1 MAKISRVEP
10 KMQAPA
16 RRQRVA
22 AYARVSKSTERLM
35 HSVSA
40 QVSYYSK
47 LIQSNPEWEYAG
59 VYADSGISGTGIKE
73 RDEFQIMIEDCEAGK
88 IDIVLTK
95 SISRFARNTV
105 DLLATV
111 RHLKEIGVEVRFEK
125 EHINSF
131 SGDGELMMS
140 IIASFAQEEVRSTSE
155 NIKWGIRKGYANGID
170 VARNK
175 KVYGYRH
182 DGEKYVIQED
192 EAEIVR
198 FMFKSMAAGIAPNVI
213 IKELNARGAKTWRG
227 YDFCYGN
234 LGTILRN
241 EIYIGDRRMQKCF
254 VADPIKH
261 NKIKNRGELPQYY
274 ISNCHEPIIDRKTFD
289 NVQKILKQRAEAVP
303 TYPFTGKIKCGIC
316 GHSFTRKKGKVKGKT
331 YIHWICRGKKEA
343 GMTCSS
349 VNFSEE
355 ELEKVSAQMM
365 GTNEFEGDDFEN
377 DVKLISVEKNGDL
390 RFQFKDGS
398 TKVWNNLHLHPK
410 RHEVTVTDC
419 FQGKIVCDHCGNTYH
434 RVVSANRWVYWYCMG
449 KKKKAVE
456 CHSINYADFQL
467 RRISA
472 SILRLKDFKESEFE
486 KNIEKIVV
494 LEDGSLEY
502 HFYEG
507 RTETWQRT

>member
-10 KMQAPA
+10 KTKAPA
-16 RRQRVA
+16 KRQRVA
-22 AYARVSKSTERLM
+22 AYARVSKDTARLK

-59 VYADSGISGTGIKE
+59 VYADSGISGTEIKE
-73 RDEFQIMIEDCEAGK
+73 RNEFQRLIEDCEAGK

-131 SGDGELMMS
+131 SGDGELMMT

-175 KVYGYRH
+175 KVYGYRY

-198 FMFKSMAAGIAPNVI
+198 YIFTSMADGIAPNVI
-213 IKELNARGAKTWRG
+213 VKELNARGAKTWRG

-234 LGTILRN
+234 LATILKN

-261 NKIKNRGELPQYY
+261 NKVKNRGELPQYY
-274 ISNCHEPIIDRKTFD
+274 ISDCHEPIIDRETFD
-289 NVQKILKQRAEAVP
+289 KVQEILKQRAEAVP
-303 TYPFTGKIKCGIC
+303 TYPFTGKIKCATC
-316 GHSFTRKKGKVKGKT
+316 GNQFTRKKDKVKGKT
-331 YIHWICRGKKEA
+331 YIHWICRSKKEK

-355 ELEKVSAQMM
+355 ELEKISAQMM
-365 GTNEFEGDDFEN
+365 GMDEFDGGAFEN
-377 DVKLISVEKNGDL
+377 DVKLITVEKNRDL
-390 RFQFKDGS
+390 RFQFTDGS
-398 TKVWNNLHLHPK
+398 TKVWENLQLHPQ

-419 FQGKIVCDHCGNTYH
+419 FQEKIICAHCGNTYH
-434 RVVSANRWVYWYCMG
+434 RGVSAGRWVYWYCIG
-449 KKKKAVE
+449 KKKKVVD

-472 SILRLKDFKESEFE
+472 SILGLGDFKDSVFE
-486 KNIEKIVV
+486 ENIEKIVA

-507 RTETWQRT
+507 RTETWQRM